1 MACWCGPK
9 IDHDVIMRLT
19 MTIDGE
25 HGISIELFINHNWPT
40 GLLIPS
46 KTMVDVEID
55 THIIYHIFGS
65 IQWGCLIWGVGWII
79 IHYIYIII
87 YSIYIYI
94 VYQWEHREK
103 HGIIWDDTARFNRV
117 EVYEWRARDHEL
129 SSKFLVVFPRWTM
142 PCQTW

>member
-46 KTMVDVEID
+46 KTMVDVGD
-55 THIIYHIFGS
+55 RHTYYLSHIWVHTMGMFNMRGGLDYNT
-65 IQWGCLIWGVGWII
+65 L
-79 IHYIYIII
+79 YIYYNIQ
-87 YSIYIYI
+87 YIYI